1 VRKPASH
8 FVTRG
13 RAAARTEGR
22 ARGEHFVVVGSAHP
36 IHQQVPERVIVAID
50 HVREQLNT

>member
-1 VRKPASH
+1 MRKTWTGLQA
-8 FVTRG
+8 G
-13 RAAARTEGR
+13 LTEGR

>member
-22 ARGEHFVVVGSAHP
+22 ARGEHFVVVGSAHS